1 MRMCASAASC
11 KLLNEQVRTH
21 ALCLFAAGM
30 CIPVHPFLFLR
41 VLASAAVCIYSQS
54 DSFILPSRFL
64 ATHMRFLTMLGNQ
77 GCNSEASAGVA
88 SVKFLTWQLCAC
100 SLSLR
105 RSDWQKK
112 LTNSRGVSGKAQL
125 AERPSGQ
132 TVRIS

>member
-77 GCNSEASAGVA
+77 GCNSEAH
-88 SVKFLTWQLCAC
+88 QLCAC

-112 LTNSRGVSGKAQL
+112 LTN
-125 AERPSGQ
+125 
-132 TVRIS
+132 